1 MAYSDF
7 DLRRARN
14 NFGLTLIERTSLFTQ
29 IPEAEIS
36 ENLRVNL
43 ADKTVLAISI
53 GTEKARSEFIIADV
67 LIEVWRI
74 FNRQIG
80 LFSGNTLEAEPSQGL
95 VGRFDYFLTLSAS
108 QLILSAPI
116 VAVVEAKNEDIIG
129 GLGQCVAEMVA
140 AQFFNA
146 QEGTIL
152 PKIYGCVTSGDDWRF
167 LWLEG
172 KTVFIDLDEYS
183 ISNPKKIIGILCA
196 MIRQEA

>member
-7 DLRRARN
+7 DLKRARN
-14 NFGLTLIERTSLFTQ
+14 NFGLTIVEKTKLF
-29 IPEAEIS
+29 AEIREIEIS
-36 ENLRVNL
+36 DNLKLNL
-43 ADKTVLAISI
+43 IDKPILAISI

-67 LIEVWRI
+67 LIEIWRI

-80 LFSGNTLEAEPSQGL
+80 LFSGNTLDAEPSQGL
-95 VGRFDYFLTLSAS
+95 VGRFDYFLTLSPS

-116 VAVVEAKNEDIIG
+116 IAVVEAKNENIVG

-140 AQFFNA
+140 AKVFNE
-146 QEGTIL
+146 QEGSEL
-152 PKIYGCVTSGDDWRF
+152 PKIYGCVTSGDDWKF

-172 KTVFIDLDEYS
+172 QAVFIDLDEYS
-183 ISNPKKIIGILCA
+183 ISNPNKIVGILCA